1 MEGASLTIDRERG
14 TRTRSSTPPSSIAL
28 AIVGLGYW
36 GPNLLRNAWDIEG
49 SRVVALC
56 DRDAAA
62 LDLHHRR
69 YPSVKVT
76 QHYEEV
82 LADENID
89 AVLIATPVRM
99 HHAMARDALN
109 AGKHVFV
116 EKPMAQ
122 SSEQCLELIA
132 LADERSLV
140 LMPGHTFLY
149 SPPVRKVKE
158 LLDAGEIGEL
168 FFGTFSR
175 VNLGIHQSDAS
186 VVRDLGP
193 HDFSML
199 LYWLGEPLFVR
210 AVGRDSVGSG
220 QLDVVFIDMGMPGGA
235 LVHMELSWLAPTK
248 LRRTVLVG
256 SGKMVVYEDTSTEQ
270 VRVYDRGVEVIDPQ
284 SFGEYQLSYRSG
296 DILSPRLDA
305 EEPLRVELQDLVE
318 AIQEGREPLSSK
330 QLGLDVVR
338 VIEAVETSLTFNG
351 SPIAVAT
358 TTPGERRRSGDRRRS
373 LGGMPSLMW
382 PSEPE

>member
-1 MEGASLTIDRERG
+1 MSD
-14 TRTRSSTPPSSIAL
+14 STVGL

-36 GPNLLRNAWDIEG
+36 GPNLLRNAWEIDG
-49 SRVVALC
+49 ARVVAIC
-56 DRDAAA
+56 DPDESA
-62 LDLHHRR
+62 LRTHGRR
-69 YPSVKVT
+69 YPDVRQMRSF
-76 QHYEEV
+76 EDV
-82 LADENID
+82 LADPGID

-99 HHAMARDALN
+99 HHEMSLQALR

-122 SSEQCLELIA
+122 SSDQCRELMQA
-132 LADERSLV
+132 AADGQRV

-149 SPPVRKVKE
+149 SPPVRKIKA
-158 LLDAGEIGEL
+158 LLDDGDLGDL
-168 FFGTFSR
+168 YFGTFSR

-220 QLDVVFIDMGMPGGA
+220 QLDVVFIDMGLPGGA

-256 SGKMVVYEDTSTEQ
+256 SGKMIVYEDTSSEQ
-270 VRVYDRGVEVIDPQ
+270 VRVFDRGVERIEPQ

-305 EEPLRVELQDLVE
+305 AEPLGVELQDFVAAVRTGE
-318 AIQEGREPLSSK
+318 EPLSNM
-330 QLGLDVVR
+330 QLGLQVVQM
-338 VIEAVETSLTFNG
+338 IEAVETSLEYNG
-351 SPIAVAT
+351 SPVAVSVP
-358 TTPGERRRSGDRRRS
+358 PGERRRSGDRRRS
-373 LGGMPSLMW
+373 HGGMPSVMW
-382 PSEPE
+382 ESAAD

>member
-1 MEGASLTIDRERG
+1 LRRLSEVTAG
-14 TRTRSSTPPSSIAL
+14 RSIGL

-36 GPNLLRNAWDIEG
+36 GPNLLRNAWDIKG
-49 SRVVALC
+49 SRVAALC

-62 LDLHHRR
+62 LDLHRRR

-76 QHYEEV
+76 EHYEEV

-99 HHAMARDALN
+99 HHAMARDALK

-122 SSEQCLELIA
+122 SSEQCHELMA
-132 LADERSLV
+132 LADDRSLV

-158 LLDAGEIGEL
+158 LLDAGEIGKL

-296 DILSPRLDA
+296 DILSPRLDVD
-305 EEPLRVELQDLVE
+305 EPLRVELQDLVD

-330 QLGLDVVR
+330 QFGLDVVR
-338 VIEAVETSLTFNG
+338 VIEAVEDSLTFNG
-351 SPIAVAT
+351 SPIAVA

-373 LGGMPSLMW
+373 RGGMPSLMW
-382 PSEPE
+382 PSTPE

>member
-1 MEGASLTIDRERG
+1 MGAAPSLPVG
-14 TRTRSSTPPSSIAL
+14 L

-36 GPNLLRNAWDIEG
+36 GPNLLRNAWEVDG
-49 SRVVALC
+49 ARVVAIC
-56 DRDAAA
+56 DPDDRA
-62 LDLHHRR
+62 LEIHGRR
-69 YPSVKVT
+69 YPDVRRT
-76 QHYEEV
+76 REFGDV
-82 LADENID
+82 LADPEVD

-99 HHAMARDALN
+99 HHEMSLQALR

-122 SSEQCLELIA
+122 SSEQCQELMDA
-132 LADERSLV
+132 ATERDLV

-149 SPPVRKVKE
+149 SPPVRKIKE
-158 LLDAGEIGEL
+158 LLDDGEIGEL

-210 AVGRDSVGSG
+210 AIGRDSVGSG
-220 QLDVVFIDMGMPGGA
+220 QLDVVFIDMGLPGGA
-235 LVHMELSWLAPTK
+235 LVHMELSWLSPTK

-256 SGKMVVYEDTSTEQ
+256 SGKMIVYEDTSVEQ
-270 VRVYDRGVEVIDPQ
+270 VRVFDRGVEVIEPQ

-296 DILSPRLDA
+296 DILSPRLEA
-305 EEPLRVELQDLVE
+305 AEPLRLEVQDFVT
-318 AIQEGREPLSSK
+318 AVQEGVSPLSNME
-330 QLGLDVVR
+330 LGLQVVQL
-338 VIEAVETSLTFNG
+338 IEAVETSLEYNG
-351 SPIAVAT
+351 SPVAVSVP
-358 TTPGERRRSGDRRRS
+358 PGERRRSGDRRKS
-373 LGGMPSLMW
+373 KGGMPTIMW
-382 PSEPE
+382 QPAAMD

>member
-1 MEGASLTIDRERG
+1 VGAA
-14 TRTRSSTPPSSIAL
+14 PSRPVGL

-36 GPNLLRNAWDIEG
+36 GPNLLRNAWEVDG
-49 SRVVALC
+49 ARVVAIC
-56 DRDAAA
+56 DPDERALAA
-62 LDLHHRR
+62 HGRR
-69 YPSVKVT
+69 YPDVRRTRSF
-76 QHYEEV
+76 EDV
-82 LADENID
+82 LADPEID

-99 HHAMARDALN
+99 HHEMSLSALR

-122 SSEQCLELIA
+122 SSEQCRELMETA
-132 LADERSLV
+132 GELGVV

-149 SPPVRKVKE
+149 SPPVRKIKA
-158 LLDAGEIGEL
+158 LLDAGEIGDL

-210 AVGRDSVGSG
+210 AIGRDSVGSG
-220 QLDVVFIDMGMPGGA
+220 QLDVVFIDMGLPSGA

-256 SGKMVVYEDTSTEQ
+256 SGKMIVYEDTSSEQ
-270 VRVYDRGVEVIDPQ
+270 VRVYDRGVDVIEPP

-305 EEPLRVELQDLVE
+305 DEPLRVELQDFV
-318 AIQEGREPLSSK
+318 AAVRDGTAPLSNME
-330 QLGLDVVR
+330 LGLQVVQL
-338 VIEAVETSLTFNG
+338 IEAVETSLEYNG
-351 SPIAVAT
+351 SPVAVSLP
-358 TTPGERRRSGDRRRS
+358 PGERRRSGDRRKS
-373 LGGMPSLMW
+373 KGGMPTVMWQPASLD
-382 PSEPE
+382 